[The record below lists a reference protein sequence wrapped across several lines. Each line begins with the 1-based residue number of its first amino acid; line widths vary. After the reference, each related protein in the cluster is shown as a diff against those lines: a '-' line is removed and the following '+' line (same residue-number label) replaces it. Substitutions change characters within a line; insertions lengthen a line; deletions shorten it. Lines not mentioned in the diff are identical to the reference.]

1 MAATD
6 TGFEIRETLVGVINL
21 QVAREPGQV
30 NSSKSQQL
38 TLVRPHTKDLR
49 EILKVKSIARKV
61 LAATAKAQPTEI
73 S

>member
-1 MAATD
+1 MQNLTHTTAA
-6 TGFEIRETLVGVINL
+6 GGAGGGPEV
-21 QVAREPGQV
+21 
-30 NSSKSQQL
+30 
-38 TLVRPHTKDLR
+38 DLR